1 MCDAPDG
8 PTIDATEL
16 DSGHGGDEGLWRQGG
31 QRVQLASAV
40 TLEEHRVGVKVL
52 NWKKNER
59 VKFNTNIVVLS

>member
-1 MCDAPDG
+1 VSAKMCDAPDG

-52 NWKKNER
+52 N
-59 VKFNTNIVVLS
+59 